1 MPFVFKFEF
10 ILHFSIVSSLKS
22 FKYFPVTLYYAGK
35 KKQAMT
41 DCFTTLHSGI
51 LWHRQEILKSLVFV
65 SSLFKIQ
72 IGRDF
77 VFLFMV

>member
-1 MPFVFKFEF
+1 MQE
-10 ILHFSIVSSLKS
+10 
-22 FKYFPVTLYYAGK
+22 